1 MNTRIDSNETFNFTT
16 DILTFTNN
24 QIVLKLCLLRLIQV
38 DLEMTKHDVIVVGAG
53 VSGLLAA
60 LTLSKHGKKVLVLEK
75 RQHIGGNCNSYMID
89 GYQVDTGVHAIT
101 HLAEGPLKMLMD
113 NYFDYL
119 PVFEDYGYYY
129 IRTENTFVKVP
140 SNLKD
145 FVTFDALPR
154 KDRVLLS
161 QTLTK
166 AFTLSSF
173 GIDLSNRSVYDFMP
187 KSLSEDT
194 YDFVDAMCRSL
205 SGKPMKETSAQ
216 RVLYGS
222 SFVRD
227 SVTQEQFD
235 TMRGKL
241 EPKKRQSAESIL
253 ASILP
258 YHLHASLQA
267 RMTKIT
273 QPFTS
278 LERLATNEVND
289 SQGYPRKGLKALL
302 NAILYS
308 LPETVEIKKECEVRS
323 ILVKDGKILGV
334 EADEI
339 YSSDIV
345 IYTGFATELP
355 NLIKDLPPE
364 YVADLKGIVH
374 NKSLTIW
381 LGMEKKIPEFNY
393 TGSEIWFKDLAYW
406 ASPISNYDQS
416 LAPKDKQLIGFTFI
430 INENNSEKHELKKAY
445 DTIFHAIPN
454 AEKHVDMQHE
464 QITIPEKATASLDGK
479 FADIRTPI
487 QNFYLAG
494 TDTDKRS
501 MGITRASYSVIEL
514 LKIFNEDGHL
524 H

>member
-1 MNTRIDSNETFNFTT
+1 M
-16 DILTFTNN
+16 
-24 QIVLKLCLLRLIQV
+24 K
-38 DLEMTKHDVIVVGAG
+38 KYDVIVVGAG
-53 VSGLLAA
+53 ISGLLAA

-75 RQHIGGNCNSYMID
+75 KQHLGGNCNSYTVD

-101 HLAEGPLKMLMD
+101 HLVEGPLKRLMH

-119 PVFEDYGYYY
+119 PVFEDYGHYY
-129 IRTENTFVKVP
+129 IRTENDFVKVP

-145 FVTFDALPR
+145 FVTFDVLPR

-173 GIDLSNRSVYDFMP
+173 GINLSKKSVYDFMP
-187 KSLSEDT
+187 KKLSKDT
-194 YDFVDAMCRSL
+194 YDFVDTMCISL
-205 SGKPMKETSAQ
+205 SGKSMKETSAQ

-222 SFVRD
+222 NFVRD
-227 SVTQEQFD
+227 SITQEQFD
-235 TMRGKL
+235 AIIGKL

-267 RMTKIT
+267 RMTRVA

-278 LERLATNEVND
+278 LERLATNDVNH

-308 LPETVEIKKECEVRS
+308 LPESVEIKKECDVIS
-323 ILVKDGKILGV
+323 ILVQDGKVSGV

-339 YSSDIV
+339 YTSDLV

-355 NLIKDLPPE
+355 RLIKDLPRE
-364 YVADLKGIVH
+364 YIEDLKDIVH
-374 NKSLTIW
+374 SKSLTIW
-381 LGMEKKIPEFNY
+381 LGMEKELPEFNY
-393 TGSEIWFKDLAYW
+393 TGSEIWFKDFAYW
-406 ASPISNYDQS
+406 ATPISNYDPS
-416 LAPKDKQLIGFTFI
+416 LAPKDKQLIGFSFVI
-430 INENNSEKHELKKAY
+430 DENNSEKDELKKAY
-445 DTIFHAIPN
+445 DIIFRALPN
-454 AEKHVDMQHE
+454 IERYIDMQHE
-464 QITIPEKATASLDGK
+464 QIVIPEKAAVTINGK

-487 QNFYLAG
+487 RNLYVAG
-494 TDTDKRS
+494 TDTDRRS
-501 MGITRASYSVIEL
+501 MGITRASYSIIEL
-514 LKIFNEDGHL
+514 LKILNEDRNL
-524 H
+524 Q